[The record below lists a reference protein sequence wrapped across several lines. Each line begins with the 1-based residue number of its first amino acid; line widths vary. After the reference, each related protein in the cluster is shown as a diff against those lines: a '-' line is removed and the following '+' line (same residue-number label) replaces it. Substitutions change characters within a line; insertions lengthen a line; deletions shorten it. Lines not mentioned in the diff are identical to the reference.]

1 MKKQESSKKRKMIII
16 NEINQLTS
24 LANIEILAVLQS
36 KLQIIQVNE
45 TVERYLLLRFQLEN
59 DSQLFS
65 VLKPYLLII
74 TRGEEKIDFIT
85 EDVFFSF
92 NGKSSC

>member
-1 MKKQESSKKRKMIII
+1 MKKQESSKRRKMIII
-16 NEINQLTS
+16 NELNQLTS

-36 KLQIIQVNE
+36 KLQVIQVNE
-45 TVERYLLLRFQLEN
+45 TVEKYLLLRFQLEN

-74 TRGEEKIDFIT
+74 TRGKEKIDFIT

>member
-1 MKKQESSKKRKMIII
+1 MKKQESSKNRKMIII